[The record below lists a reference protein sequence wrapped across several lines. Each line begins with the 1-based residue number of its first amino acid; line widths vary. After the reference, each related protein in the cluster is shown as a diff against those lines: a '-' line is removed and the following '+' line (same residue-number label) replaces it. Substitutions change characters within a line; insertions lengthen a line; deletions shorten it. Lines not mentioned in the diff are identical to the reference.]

1 MRTESRLEAAPQIVH
16 QPLVCRELSE
26 DDSGNGL
33 DVRVRSQV
41 PVVGHLQATLRLL
54 SGEKA
59 DFQPFPEALLRR
71 VADDPLRH
79 LEVRSE
85 EFPEAFKGI
94 LEVILGDVVDGVDL
108 LILPNAEWG
117 IRNAESLNA
126 SMLASEQAGTLYCP
140 KPYEGTRVRRDASKC
155 GMTHR

>member
-1 MRTESRLEAAPQIVH
+1 MADGSLTMRTESRLEAAPQIVH
-16 QPLVCRELSE
+16 QPLVCREFSE

-59 DFQPFPEALLRR
+59 DCQPFPEALLRR
-71 VADDPLRH
+71 VTDDPLRH

-94 LEVILGDVVDGVDL
+94 LEALDRRI
-108 LILPNAEWG
+108 PHHNAEG
-117 IRNAESLNA
+117 HPERFRQRVQRPPRCPQPLAELLHS
-126 SMLASEQAGTLYCP
+126 SRPLA
-140 KPYEGTRVRRDASKC
+140 
-155 GMTHR
+155 